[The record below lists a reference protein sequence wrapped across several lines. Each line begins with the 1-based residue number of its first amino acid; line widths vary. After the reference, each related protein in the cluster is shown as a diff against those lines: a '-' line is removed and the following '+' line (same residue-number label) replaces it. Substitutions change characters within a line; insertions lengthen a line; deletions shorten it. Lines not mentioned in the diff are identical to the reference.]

1 MVIKSQRDYM
11 PLFLEK
17 VVSGNY
23 LVPKFQRD
31 FVWTTKQI
39 VDLFDSIIKGFPI
52 GSIIMWKPDGE
63 EFSTIDEVGGIIVN
77 PASSDISYILDGRQ
91 RITAMM
97 TVLYKDGILSD
108 RYYID
113 LEEMSIVR
121 QFRGEVPPHYLK
133 LSDAFDSW
141 YIVEYIEKIK
151 GILPSEIVRA
161 YSEKAKKVNKNL
173 LSYEVGYIT
182 VYGGKIDDAVE
193 IFSRLNSK
201 GIDISADY
209 MIQALTYNCQSG
221 FLFSDKIKEIIESLA
236 SYRFDSISRDTI
248 LKCIYNYT
256 GKPFIDC
263 KTEDIIQM
271 SDLPTVVES
280 VKQDI
285 VSAVDFLSK
294 YCGVKEVQ
302 LLPYVYQ
309 LVMLSMF
316 FKENKKLTEE
326 HVKDLKQWFFYT
338 SYTSYFTNTSLA
350 NIRKDIEI
358 FGAYSKGLVA
368 TPMMYTKS
376 HYILDGFPEYMRLG
390 AVRSCSLLLTTI
402 IPRLTQKDNYKKIGF
417 FIPQGLPRERKV
429 GNAICYI
436 NDKQKRAL
444 QDLFGRRK
452 SWDNSY
458 EKYFLNIECMRT
470 YFKNDFK
477 TFESIRKALI
487 NDVEKSIVARDVR
500 NVTLL

>member
-1 MVIKSQRDYM
+1 MIIKSQRDYM

-17 VVSGNY
+17 VASGNY

-52 GSIIMWKPDGE
+52 GSIIMWKPEGE
-63 EFSTIDEVGGIIVN
+63 EFATIDEVGGIKIT
-77 PASSDISYILDGRQ
+77 PASSEMSYILDGRQ

-97 TVLYKDGILSD
+97 TVLYKDGDLSD
-108 RYYID
+108 RFYID

-151 GILPSEIVRA
+151 GVLPSEIVRA

-209 MIQALTYNCQSG
+209 MIQALTYNYQSG
-221 FLFSDKIKEIIESLA
+221 FLFSDKIKEIIDSLTP
-236 SYRFDSISRDTI
+236 YHFDSISRDTI

-271 SDLPTVVES
+271 QDLSAVVES
-280 VKQDI
+280 VKEDI
-285 VSAVDFLSK
+285 VSAVDFLNRH
-294 YCGVKEVQ
+294 CGVKDIQ
-302 LLPYVYQ
+302 LLPYIYQ

-350 NIRKDIEI
+350 NIRKDIEF
-358 FGAYSKGLVA
+358 FGGYCKGLVA
-368 TPMMYTKS
+368 KPMTYEKI
-376 HYILDGFPEYMRLG
+376 HYMLDGFPDYLRLG
-390 AVRSCSLLLTTI
+390 AVRSCCLLLTTI
-402 IPRLTQKDNYKKIGF
+402 IPRLIQKDLYKKIGF
-417 FIPQGLPRERKV
+417 FIPQGVARERKV
-429 GNAICYI
+429 GNAICFV
-436 NDKQKRAL
+436 NEKQKREL
-444 QDLFGRRK
+444 RTLFERRCL
-452 SWDNSY
+452 WDKSY
-458 EKYFLNIECMRT
+458 EKYFLNAECMRA

-477 TFESIRKALI
+477 NFESIRRTLI
-487 NDVEKSIVARDVR
+487 NDAEKDIVAREVL
-500 NVTLL
+500 NVKLL

>member
-17 VVSGNY
+17 VASGNY

-39 VDLFDSIIKGFPI
+39 IDLFDSIIKGFPI
-52 GSIIMWKPDGE
+52 GSVIMWKPESE
-63 EFSTIDEVGGIIVN
+63 EFATIDEVGGIKIN
-77 PASSDISYILDGRQ
+77 PASTDISYILDGRQ
-91 RITAMM
+91 RITTMM
-97 TVLYKDGILSD
+97 TVLYKDGDLSD

-121 QFRGEVPPHYLK
+121 PFRGEVPPHYLK

-141 YIVEYIEKIK
+141 YIVEYIERIK
-151 GILPSEIVRA
+151 GVLEPEIVRG

-209 MIQALTYNCQSG
+209 MIQALTYNYQSG
-221 FLFSDKIKEIIESLA
+221 FLFSDNIKEIIESLTT
-236 SYRFDSISRDTI
+236 YRFDSISRDTI

-256 GKPFIDC
+256 DKPFIDC

-271 SDLPTVVES
+271 QDLPVIVES
-280 VKQDI
+280 VKMDI
-285 VSAVDFLSK
+285 ISAVDFLNRH
-294 YCGVKEVQ
+294 CGVKEIQ
-302 LLPYVYQ
+302 LLPYIYQ

-316 FKENKKLTEE
+316 FKENRKLTEKQ
-326 HVKDLKQWFFYT
+326 VLDLKQWFFYT

-350 NIRKDIEI
+350 NIRKDIEL
-358 FGAYSKGLVA
+358 FRDYSKGLVA
-368 TPMMYTKS
+368 TPMTYKMS
-376 HYILDGFPEYMRLG
+376 HYILDGFPDYLRLG
-390 AVRSCSLLLTTI
+390 AVRSCCLLLTTI
-402 IPRLTQKDNYKKIGF
+402 IPRLTQKDHYKKTGF
-417 FIPQGLPRERKV
+417 YIPQGLPRERKV
-429 GNAICYI
+429 GNAICFI
-436 NDKQKRAL
+436 NEKQKREL
-444 QDLFGRRK
+444 RNLFEKRVL
-452 SWDNSY
+452 WDNSY
-458 EKYFLNIECMRT
+458 EKFFLNIECMRA
-470 YFKNDFK
+470 YFNNDYKN
-477 TFESIRKALI
+477 FESIRKTLI
-487 NDVEKSIVARDVR
+487 NDAEKDIVARDVR
-500 NVTLL
+500 HVMLL